1 MEKIIVGILAYVY
14 VRIVSAFKSVDY
26 TSVTQC
32 DQTVIVMDNVSTKKF
47 QQQKSK
53 KEKYYSNKCD

>member
-26 TSVTQC
+26 TSVA
-32 DQTVIVMDNVSTKKF
+32 
-47 QQQKSK
+47 
-53 KEKYYSNKCD
+53 